1 MKHIWAIIFTVLLR
15 FTVGEEQ
22 EASGADIGTVSRVQE
37 DEEDCHVIVK
47 NIKIWMVDVILL
59 LSCLIIIFIIIY
71 TEMSPEMSP
80 EMDPSESSSAEEQLH
95 DLLRDKNLRNKWAFK
110 TKAAV
115 GISELDSFI
124 IYTLYYI
131 FICLA
136 ELDVVYIETIDI

>member
-59 LSCLIIIFIIIY
+59 LSCLILIFI
-71 TEMSPEMSP
+71 
-80 EMDPSESSSAEEQLH
+80 
-95 DLLRDKNLRNKWAFK
+95 
-110 TKAAV
+110 
-115 GISELDSFI
+115 I

-131 FICLA
+131 CICLA